1 MTILVTG
8 GGGYIGTLLV
18 KELVKL
24 NKKIRVIDTFWFGNY
39 IKKNKNLEIVKKDI
53 LNCNDEDFKNIKT
66 VIHLASV
73 ANDPAS
79 NLDPKLTWE
88 ISCLG
93 TMKLC
98 ELSKKNKIKKFIF
111 ASSGSVYGIKKEK
124 KVHED
129 LKLIPISDYN
139 KTKMIAE
146 RVIESYKN
154 YFKFYFIRPGTVYG
168 YSPRMRLDLMI
179 NILTFQALT
188 KNKITVYGG
197 KQIRPYIHIQDMV
210 NVYLFMLKKS
220 LPSGAYNASAGNLS
234 ASDTA
239 NEIKKIIRDCKINI
253 KKSND
258 PRSYR
263 LSNEKLLSAGFKF
276 KINLKEGISNFIE
289 NYQNGKIR
297 NNKNAY
303 SINFINKIKLQ

>member
-1 MTILVTG
+1 MSILVTG

-18 KELVKL
+18 NELLKL
-24 NKKIRVIDTFWFGNY
+24 NKKVRVIDTFWFGNY
-39 IKKNKNLEIVKKDI
+39 LKNNKNLEIIKKDI
-53 LNCNDEDFKNIKT
+53 LNCNDKDFKNIKT

-98 ELSKKNKIKKFIF
+98 ELSKINNIKKFIF

-129 LKLIPISDYN
+129 LKLLPISDYN

-146 RVIESYKN
+146 RVIESYKK
-154 YFKFYFIRPGTVYG
+154 YFKYYLIRPGTVYG

-179 NILTFQALT
+179 NILTYNALT
-188 KNKITVYGG
+188 KRKITVFGG
-197 KQIRPYIHIQDMV
+197 SQIRPYIHIQDMV
-210 NVYLFMLKKS
+210 NVYLFMLKKN
-220 LPSGAYNASAGNLS
+220 LPSGPYNASIGNLS
-234 ASDTA
+234 AKNTA
-239 NEIKKIIRDCKINI
+239 YEIKNIINDCKII
-253 KKSND
+253 YQKSND

-263 LSNEKLLSAGFKF
+263 LSNEKLLSKGFDF
-276 KINLKEGISNFIE
+276 KISLDQGIYNFIE
-289 NYQNGKIR
+289 NFKNGKIK

-303 SINFINKIKLQ
+303 SINFINKIKL

>member
-18 KELVKL
+18 SELLRL
-24 NKKIRVIDTFWFGNY
+24 NLKVRVIDTFWFGNY
-39 IKKNKNLEIVKKDI
+39 IEKNKNLEIIKKDI
-53 LNCNDEDFKNIKT
+53 VNCNDNDFKNIRT
-66 VIHLASV
+66 IIHLASV

-79 NLDPKLTWE
+79 NLNPKFTWE
-88 ISCLG
+88 TSCLG

-98 ELSKKNKIKKFIF
+98 ELAKKFGVKKFIF

-124 KVHED
+124 KVHEN

-146 RVIESYKN
+146 KVIESYKK
-154 YFKFYFIRPGTVYG
+154 YFKYYLIRPGTVYG

-179 NILTFQALT
+179 NTLTYQALT
-188 KNKITVYGG
+188 KKKVVVFGG
-197 KQIRPYIHIQDMV
+197 KQIRPYIHILDMV
-210 NVYLFMLKKS
+210 NVYLFMLKKN
-220 LPSGAYNASAGNLS
+220 LPSGPYNASAGNLS
-234 ASDTA
+234 AIDTA
-239 NEIKKIIRDCKINI
+239 NIIKSIIDCKINI

-263 LSNEKLLSAGFKF
+263 LSNEKLLSFGFNF
-276 KINLKEGISNFIE
+276 KIKLHEGIYNFIT
-289 NYQNGKIR
+289 NYKNGNIK
-297 NNKNAY
+297 NTKNAY
-303 SINFINKIKLQ
+303 SINFIKKINLK